1 MGINNCRVTITDMD
15 GIEHTT
21 EVTAAT
27 LYEAVAVG
35 IKTIKGSEWTG
46 QVAEGFNTV
55 KVVSQSPK
63 VEHAVQ
69 IGTFQKWLAQP
80 GRTPKDIIARQMVQ
94 AILDGK

>member
-1 MGINNCRVTITDMD
+1 M
-15 GIEHTT
+15 
-21 EVTAAT
+21 TAAT
-27 LYEAVAVG
+27 LYEAVAPG

-80 GRTPKDIIARQMVQ
+80 GRTPKDIVARQKVRE
-94 AILDGK
+94 ILDGR